1 MELFYIYLLRTCEDT
16 IYTGQTADLKRRLKE
31 HRAGQGG
38 HYTSAR
44 LPVELE
50 YYETAA
56 SRSKAMQ
63 REREIK
69 EMTRGEKELL
79 IVNGPGKRHD
89 GP

>member
-1 MELFYIYLLRTCEDT
+1 MELYYIYLVRCSDGT
-16 IYTGQTADLKRRLKE
+16 IYTGQTNDLSRRIRS
-31 HRAGQGG
+31 HNDGQGG

-63 REREIK
+63 RERAIK
-69 EMTRGEKELL
+69 NMTRGDKELL
-79 IVNGPGKRHD
+79 IENGPGKRHS
-89 GP
+89 